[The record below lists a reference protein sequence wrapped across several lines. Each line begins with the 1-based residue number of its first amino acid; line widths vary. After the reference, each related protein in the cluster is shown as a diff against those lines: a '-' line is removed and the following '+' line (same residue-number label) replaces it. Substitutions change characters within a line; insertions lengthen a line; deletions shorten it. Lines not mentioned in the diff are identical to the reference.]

1 MKTSCC
7 QIIGLI
13 LLVNTNLALIIS
25 FATPYWVESNPELAS
40 LNSLKHL
47 PSDIQNRGLLADCS
61 PNDCHWSFFGDDRNG
76 TDYPAWFNATQ
87 GLMSVALALGLIAL
101 LVATLSLCCT
111 CHSCNPHHPICGF
124 LIIASVSI
132 AVAIV
137 VFGIKA
143 KNEWD
148 IDFQMELMS
157 RGRFGWSFWTAVGAA
172 ASALLTSTIY
182 CCMDRKRH

>member
-1 MKTSCC
+1 MQTSCC

-25 FATPYWVESNPELAS
+25 FATPYWIEYNPLAFVR
-40 LNSLKHL
+40 H
-47 PSDIQNRGLLADCS
+47 NRGLWGDCS
-61 PNDCHWSFFGDDRNG
+61 RNDCHWSFFGDDRYG
-76 TDYPAWFNATQ
+76 FDYPAWFKATQ

-143 KNEWD
+143 KNEWG

-157 RGRFGWSFWTAVGAA
+157 SGRFGWSFWTAVGAA

>member
-1 MKTSCC
+1 MS
-7 QIIGLI
+7 
-13 LLVNTNLALIIS
+13 LLENLGFICLVITVATMFIS
-25 FATPYWVESNPELAS
+25 FVTPYWVVDDGDYIMKPVH
-40 LNSLKHL
+40 K
-47 PSDIQNRGLLADCS
+47 GLLANCEEDMCTWIFKDERI
-61 PNDCHWSFFGDDRNG
+61 NREF
-76 TDYPAWFNATQ
+76 PAWFNATQ

>member
-1 MKTSCC
+1 MALLELFAFSLVA
-7 QIIGLI
+7 IIE
-13 LLVNTNLALIIS
+13 TALFIS
-25 FATPYWVESNPELAS
+25 FVTPYWLEFESKEGKGH
-40 LNSLKHL
+40 LNM
-47 PSDIQNRGLLADCS
+47 GLLAYCEQ
-61 PNDCHWSFFGDDRNG
+61 NTCTWILDDVRISRIF
-76 TDYPAWFNATQ
+76 PAWFNATQ